1 MSIEYDKKYI
11 GAKINIYTLDEI
23 REDKGLSNYIE
34 DGGNIYGIPLHGWDM
49 VFNSGANLSIV
60 GMTDV
65 TGMYEVSMVSPKC
78 NATFYI
84 PSALIK
90 KVYIKDGEP
99 VKETTQGGL

>member
-11 GAKINIYTLDEI
+11 GAKVDIYTLNEI
-23 REDKGLSNYIE
+23 REDKELSNYIE

-49 VFNSGANLSIV
+49 VFNSGADLSIV

-65 TGMYEVSMVSPKC
+65 TDLYEVSRNSPKC
-78 NATFYI
+78 NAMFYI

-90 KVYIKDGEP
+90 KAYIEDD
-99 VKETTQGGL
+99 KEATNATS